1 MEQLEHSEEEI
12 IKLGKKIVKQL
23 DLEYSTDTLARWMSH
38 YLAELIVNVDKAICD
53 IEKKQLQK
61 ECCDVILK
69 LWSQKENLP
78 IKKPLQNLN
87 PVIEILQVLNEEKE
101 DGIFP
106 SWMEYRA
113 SSLDSEWS
121 HFVDLV
127 KNNSEKLFN
136 KVIQMNIYEY
146 LLNKD
151 EEWMKE
157 HKQFL
162 KSDELEF
169 LEIVDSIARF
179 KNDIAIIKIA
189 GEELHD
195 DNKLRIEQIFDD
207 LENLIDEQKNYLLK
221 LRNKYYLK

>member
-12 IKLGKKIVKQL
+12 IKLGKKIIKEL
-23 DLEYSTDTLARWMSH
+23 NLEYSTDTLARWMSH
-38 YLAELIVNVDKAICD
+38 YLAELIVNIDKAVCD

-61 ECCDVILK
+61 ECCEVILK
-69 LWSQKENLP
+69 LWSEKENLP
-78 IKKPLQNLN
+78 INNPIQNLN
-87 PVIEILQVLNEEKE
+87 PVIEILQVLKEEKE

-106 SWMEYRA
+106 NWMEYRT
-113 SSLDSEWS
+113 SSRDSKWAG
-121 HFVDLV
+121 FIDLV

-136 KVIQMNIYEY
+136 KVIQMHLYQY

-162 KSDELEF
+162 KSDELDF
-169 LEIVDSIARF
+169 LQIIDSIARF

-195 DNKLRIEQIFDD
+195 DNKLRTEQIFDD
-207 LENLIDEQKNYLLK
+207 LENLIDEQKSYLLDLK
-221 LRNKYYLK
+221 NKFLK